1 MIPGVTTLNYLAAT
15 FKKKKKAVSNR
26 SEVHT
31 WMSSGPSSNI

>member
-15 FKKKKKAVSNR
+15 FKKKKAVSNR
-26 SEVHT
+26 SEGHT